1 MELEALKNDLL
12 TVINHYGKTIP
23 IGTLYYVVKDVL
35 RDVGDAYNQWLEQKS
50 GAEQKPESAEEPA
63 PAEVVEG
70 EVEG

>member
-35 RDVGDAYNQWLEQKS
+35 RDVADAYNQWLESKQNPTE
-50 GAEQKPESAEEPA
+50 AAPVEEQA
-63 PAEVVEG
+63 PAEPVEG
-70 EVEG
+70 EVE